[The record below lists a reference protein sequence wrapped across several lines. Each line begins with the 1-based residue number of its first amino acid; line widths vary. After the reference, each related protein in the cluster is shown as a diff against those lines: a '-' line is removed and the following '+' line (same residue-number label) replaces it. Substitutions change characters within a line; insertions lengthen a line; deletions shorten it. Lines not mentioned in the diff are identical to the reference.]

1 MGSIPKIVST
11 PVKWASRKI
20 IHQTLLRFPGGNAHD
35 PMACTYCPEL
45 CRFSC
50 PSAVISG
57 NDAVTPSNKMSL
69 LHQESRWPGRAANGG
84 ELWPL
89 YDCTGCGR
97 CTEHC
102 VYGVPVAD
110 QLFEA
115 RSQHSFKKARE
126 AALGFTDEQDPFGDI
141 AEELGDEASAA
152 RRFEAVRAK
161 AQHSVVE
168 HPEARVVY
176 FLGKRGVS
184 AALSWQWVFLA
195 DADHPVWKTLA
206 ERLTGRT
213 WILYESS
220 WLNRRLGRTAQT
232 DLLVRRLE
240 SAGISILRAF
250 AHGKDCIDGGGE
262 TPGYI
267 ALQPQQAAEMAAEWW
282 ARDAHRAQGILSMSS
297 RATQHFRS
305 HLNAIEVFDLPQFL
319 EIEFQP
325 KKDV

>member
-1 MGSIPKIVST
+1 MGSIQKIVST

-35 PMACTYCPEL
+35 PIACTYCPEM

-50 PSAVISG
+50 PTAVISG

-69 LHQESRWPGRAANGG
+69 LHQESRWPGRVANGAA
-84 ELWPL
+84 LWPL

-115 RSQHSFKKARE
+115 RSQYSLGKACDL
-126 AALGFTDEQDPFGDI
+126 ASGLTDEMDPFGDI
-141 AEELGDEASAA
+141 AEELGDEASAS
-152 RRFEAVRAK
+152 RRFETVRAK
-161 AQHSVVE
+161 ARHSVVE

-184 AALSWQWVFLA
+184 AALSWQWVFLVE
-195 DADHPVWKTLA
+195 ADHPVWKKLA
-206 ERLTGRT
+206 ERLAGRT

-232 DLLVRRLE
+232 DLLVGRFE
-240 SAGISILRAF
+240 NAGISILRAF
-250 AHGKDCIDGGGE
+250 AQGKDCIDAGGE

-267 ALQPQQAAEMAAEWW
+267 QLQPQQAAEMAADWW
-282 ARDAHRAQGILSMSS
+282 ARDALRAEGIISMSS
-297 RATQHFRS
+297 RATQHFRN
-305 HLNAIEVFDLPQFL
+305 HLTDIEVFDLPQFL
-319 EIEFQP
+319 EAEFQQ
-325 KKDV
+325 KEDL